1 MADSSSD
8 ESGSENELDEIF
20 GESSDEEDFGG
31 FVFEMPDDIEW
42 EKDPS
47 GTAFQSYYEDNPRVA
62 FKRTHCRPTVDQLPG
77 SGKAIDIFKLFL
89 SDEFLNKIA
98 RWTNRWFEVKK
109 AAEPTKHKTPFLPIT
124 DITELKAYFALLLAM
139 NRDVILPRYENYF
152 RQDERKWL
160 FLLRGFNCVLS
171 KQRFQQLNRYIFFAN
186 PDDLDLGSLDRVA
199 KDDKLIKVRPFL
211 EELQRAFKANFNCGK
226 EISIDECMIPYKGK
240 LSFKQRMIAKPI
252 HWGIKLYELCDS
264 ETAYLSRFEVYL
276 GKGREEQEVSD
287 IGKSGAV
294 VARLTQDLWG
304 KGHDLYIDNWYTS
317 VALCMYLQERGM
329 FVCGT
334 VRSNRKGYPKE
345 LNDLKASKM
354 GPRGSCE
361 IRSYNGIAALAW
373 KDNKVVHFL
382 STVHSPDQVSTIQ
395 WNQKLRTGGYQ
406 LVDVPA
412 HAIIDDCNA
421 NMGGVDRN
429 DQLTSILKNRKQMR
443 WYMRLVIKFLEV
455 VAFNSYIIEGFF
467 LDHNPPGKRK
477 RDLAAFREELI
488 LQLVGNWRAE
498 KGKPGRKRQLEP
510 FRLENIGEHLPVKGA
525 GCDHTCQVCMEKR
538 RRYTLSHPNTPKNQ
552 LPDKMTK
559 TTFMCDHCEVYLCI
573 SREKYCFKAWHTQAE
588 YWKDQ

>member
-1 MADSSSD
+1 MSYNLRIIQEYFQPKISKKI
-8 ESGSENELDEIF
+8 GIF
-20 GESSDEEDFGG
+20 SLGQKNN
-31 FVFEMPDDIEW
+31 I
-42 EKDPS
+42 
-47 GTAFQSYYEDNPRVA
+47 
-62 FKRTHCRPTVDQLPG
+62 L
-77 SGKAIDIFKLFL
+77 I
-89 SDEFLNKIA
+89 
-98 RWTNRWFEVKK
+98 KK
-109 AAEPTKHKTPFLPIT
+109 EC
-124 DITELKAYFALLLAM
+124 
-139 NRDVILPRYENYF
+139 
-152 RQDERKWL
+152 
-160 FLLRGFNCVLS
+160 NCVLS

-199 KDDKLIKVRPFL
+199 KDDKLIKERPFL
-211 EELQRAFKANFNCGK
+211 EELQRAFKANFNYGK
-226 EISIDECMIPYKGK
+226 AISIDECMIPYKGK

-252 HWGIKLYELCDS
+252 HWGIKLYELCDYD
-264 ETAYLSRFEVYL
+264 ETVYLSRFEVYL

-304 KGHDLYIDNWYTS
+304 KGRDLYIDNWYTS

-354 GPRGSCE
+354 GPGGSCG
-361 IRSYNGIAALAW
+361 IRSYNGMAALAW
-373 KDNKVVHFL
+373 EDNKVVHFL

-395 WNQKLRTGGYQ
+395 RNQRLRTGGYQ

-412 HAIIDDCNA
+412 HAIIDDYNA

-443 WYMRLVIKFLEV
+443 WYMRLVIKFVEV

-498 KGKPGRKRQLEP
+498 KGKPGRKRQSDP
-510 FRLENIGEHLPVKGA
+510 FRLENVVNIFPSKVLAVTIPA
-525 GCDHTCQVCMEKR
+525 RCAWR
-538 RRYTLSHPNTPKNQ
+538 RDVVTLSVAPTPKESSTVQN
-552 LPDKMTK
+552 DKDY
-559 TTFMCDHCEVYLCI
+559 FHV
-573 SREKYCFKAWHTQAE
+573 
-588 YWKDQ
+588 

>member
-1 MADSSSD
+1 M
-8 ESGSENELDEIF
+8 
-20 GESSDEEDFGG
+20 
-31 FVFEMPDDIEW
+31 
-42 EKDPS
+42 
-47 GTAFQSYYEDNPRVA
+47 
-62 FKRTHCRPTVDQLPG
+62 
-77 SGKAIDIFKLFL
+77 
-89 SDEFLNKIA
+89 
-98 RWTNRWFEVKK
+98 
-109 AAEPTKHKTPFLPIT
+109 
-124 DITELKAYFALLLAM
+124 
-139 NRDVILPRYENYF
+139 
-152 RQDERKWL
+152 
-160 FLLRGFNCVLS
+160 
-171 KQRFQQLNRYIFFAN
+171 
-186 PDDLDLGSLDRVA
+186 
-199 KDDKLIKVRPFL
+199 RPFL

-226 EISIDECMIPYKGK
+226 AISIDECMIPYKGK

-252 HWGIKLYELCDS
+252 HWSIKLYELCDS

-304 KGHDLYIDNWYTS
+304 QGHDLYIDNWYTS
-317 VALCMYLQERGM
+317 VALCMYLQECGM

-354 GPRGSCE
+354 GPQGSCE

-382 STVHSPDQVSTIQ
+382 SSVHSPDQVSTIQ
-395 WNQKLRTGGYQ
+395 RNQRLGTERYQ

-412 HAIIDDCNA
+412 HAIIDDYNA

-477 RDLAAFREELI
+477 VI
-488 LQLVGNWRAE
+488 LQGSYNWWETGEQRKE
-498 KGKPGRKRQLEP
+498 DLEGKGSR
-510 FRLENIGEHLPVKGA
+510 
-525 GCDHTCQVCMEKR
+525 
-538 RRYTLSHPNTPKNQ
+538 TLSDSRMLVNIFPSKVLAVTIPARCAWRRDVVTLSVTPTPQRIKYR
-552 LPDKMTK
+552 TK
-559 TTFMCDHCEVYLCI
+559 
-573 SREKYCFKAWHTQAE
+573 
-588 YWKDQ
+588 